1 VTLHLRLLVPSSVL
15 LDTHVSRIS
24 ADAGHGS
31 FTLLPRHVD
40 FVAALV
46 PGLLAYQGSEA
57 GEAFAAVDEG
67 LLVKCGREVTI
78 ATRRA
83 VVGGMLGRLR
93 QTVEREFRSVDEH
106 ERAAR
111 GVVARL
117 EADFIRRLLE
127 LGERARG

>member
-1 VTLHLRLLVPSSVL
+1 MTLRLRLLVPTAVL
-15 LDTHVSRIS
+15 LDIPVSKVT
-24 ADAGHGS
+24 ADGEHGS
-31 FTLLPRHVD
+31 FTLLPHHVD

-46 PGLLAYQGSEA
+46 PGLLAYEA
-57 GEAFAAVDEG
+57 PEGPEAFAAVDEG
-67 LLVKCGREVTI
+67 LLVKCGPEVTI
-78 ATRRA
+78 STSRA
-83 VVGGMLGRLR
+83 VVGGTLGRLR
-93 QTVEREFRSVDEH
+93 QTVEEEFRHVDDR

>member
-1 VTLHLRLLVPSSVL
+1 VTLRLLLPASVL
-15 LDTHVSRIS
+15 LDTPVSKVT
-24 ADAGHGS
+24 ADGDHGS
-31 FTLLPRHVD
+31 FTLLPHHVD

-46 PGLLAYQGSEA
+46 PGLLAYEGPDGAES
-57 GEAFAAVDEG
+57 FAAVDEG
-67 LLVKCGREVTI
+67 VLVKRGSEVTI

-83 VVGGMLGRLR
+83 VVGGTLGRLR
-93 QTVEREFRSVDEH
+93 QTVEEEFRHVDER